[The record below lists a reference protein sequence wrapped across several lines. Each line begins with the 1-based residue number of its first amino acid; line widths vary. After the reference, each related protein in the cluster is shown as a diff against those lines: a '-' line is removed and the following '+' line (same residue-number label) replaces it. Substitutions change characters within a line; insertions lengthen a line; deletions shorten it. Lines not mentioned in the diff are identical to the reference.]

1 MTAETTEHVRK
12 NREHW
17 EQESDEYQERNRAQ
31 LNRWDLLGWGV
42 YDVAEDE
49 IQCAR
54 RRRRAARAGARLWR
68 LPVRHQGGHAR
79 REGDRAR
86 LLDRAAASWLENFDE
101 TGVRFPV
108 VQASGERVPF
118 RDEAFDLVFCDHGV
132 MGFADPFLTVPEV
145 ARVLRPGGRF
155 VFNGTTP
162 WIWVAWGQQEEELPA
177 TREMR
182 SDYFGLRS
190 AEFEDPSWR
199 TTEFQLTYGDW
210 IRLFRANGLVVEDLI
225 ELRPDEDATDDLR
238 RLRAAR
244 VGAGIPGRAHLE
256 GAEGVSS
263 TAPARRMA
271 GAALAALAGTR
282 RGGSRGPPPTPVP
295 IDRPN
300 VIVVLTDDQR
310 ADTFGAMPW
319 LAGELARGA
328 IPAG

>member
-1 MTAETTEHVRK
+1 MTGETTEHVRK

-17 EQESDEYQERNRAQ
+17 EQESNEYQERNRAQ
-31 LNRWDLLGWGV
+31 LNRWDFLGWGV
-42 YDVAEDE
+42 YDVPEDE
-49 IQCAR
+49 IHALGDVAGL
-54 RRRRAARAGARLWR
+54 RALELGCGACQSGIKVAMRGAKVTGLDFSITQ
-68 LPVRHQGGHAR
+68 LRHGLA
-79 REGDRAR
+79 
-86 LLDRAAASWLENFDE
+86 NFEE

-118 RDEAFDLVFCDHGV
+118 RDEVFDLVFCDHGV

-210 IRLFRANGLVVEDLI
+210 IRLFHASGLMVEDLI
-225 ELRPDEDATDDLR
+225 ELRPNEDATTTYDDYAPLEWA
-238 RLRAAR
+238 RAF
-244 VGAGIPGRAHLE
+244 P
-256 GAEGVSS
+256 AEHIWKV
-263 TAPARRMA
+263 RK
-271 GAALAALAGTR
+271 
-282 RGGSRGPPPTPVP
+282 
-295 IDRPN
+295 
-300 VIVVLTDDQR
+300 
-310 ADTFGAMPW
+310 
-319 LAGELARGA
+319 E
-328 IPAG
+328 

>member
-1 MTAETTEHVRK
+1 MTGETTEHVRK

-17 EQESDEYQERNRAQ
+17 EQESNEYQERNRAQ
-31 LNRWDLLGWGV
+31 LNRWDFLGWGV
-42 YDVAEDE
+42 YDVPEDE
-49 IQCAR
+49 IHALGDVAGL
-54 RRRRAARAGARLWR
+54 RALELGCGACQSGIKVAMRGAKVTGLDFSITQ
-68 LPVRHQGGHAR
+68 LRHGLA
-79 REGDRAR
+79 
-86 LLDRAAASWLENFDE
+86 NFEE

-118 RDEAFDLVFCDHGV
+118 RDEVFDLVFCDHGV

-210 IRLFRANGLVVEDLI
+210 IRLFGANGLSVEDLI
-225 ELRPDEDATDDLR
+225 ELRPS
-238 RLRAAR
+238 
-244 VGAGIPGRAHLE
+244 E
-256 GAEGVSS
+256 GAA
-263 TAPARRMA
+263 TTYDDYAPLEWARA
-271 GAALAALAGTR
+271 
-282 RGGSRGPPPTPVP
+282 
-295 IDRPN
+295 
-300 VIVVLTDDQR
+300 
-310 ADTFGAMPW
+310 F
-319 LAGELARGA
+319 
-328 IPAG
+328 PAEHIWKVRKE